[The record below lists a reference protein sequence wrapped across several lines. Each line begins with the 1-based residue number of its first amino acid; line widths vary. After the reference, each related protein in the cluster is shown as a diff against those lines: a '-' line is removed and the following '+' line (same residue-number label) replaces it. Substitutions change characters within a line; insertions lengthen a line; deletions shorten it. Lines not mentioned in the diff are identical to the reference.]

1 LDGFRYRLHTPQMDE
16 LGDFITIVPNW
27 TVGETFTTGNGHR
40 LRILRMVPL
49 PGDNDSLYTAM
60 WEVEPAT
67 EQ

>member
-1 LDGFRYRLHTPQMDE
+1 MDE

-27 TVGETFTTGNGHR
+27 TVGETFTTGNGHQ

-49 PGDNDSLYTAM
+49 ADDNDSVYAAM